1 MLPTVLPTGWN
12 CGDITEEKQKQVWLA
27 EVFVM
32 NVGAG
37 LKKLTIALK
46 ALSSIPIYKNKVVL
60 N

>member
-1 MLPTVLPTGWN
+1 MAW
-12 CGDITEEKQKQVWLA
+12 

-37 LKKLTIALK
+37 LKKLMIALI

-60 N
+60 S